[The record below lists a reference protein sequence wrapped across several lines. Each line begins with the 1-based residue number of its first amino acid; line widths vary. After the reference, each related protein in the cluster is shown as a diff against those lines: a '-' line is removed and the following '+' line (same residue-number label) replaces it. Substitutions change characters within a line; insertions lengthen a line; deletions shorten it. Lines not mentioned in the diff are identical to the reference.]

1 MLDLTF
7 IWTCAAMTV
16 VGELFRRFWRL
27 RRALARHRTDPAP
40 HWRTSEFV
48 VRTDH
53 IREATVAVVAVVSF
67 AVRLTVRAAIH
78 ASI

>member
-16 VGELFRRFWRL
+16 VGELFRRFCRL

-40 HWRTSEFV
+40 HGRSSGFV
-48 VRTDH
+48 LRRDH
-53 IREATVAVVAVVSF
+53 IREAVVAVVSF
-67 AVRLTVRAAIH
+67 AVRLTVRAAIQ